1 MSGYKRAM
9 VTISQEEYR
18 RMHDADMRRRFRE
31 HTAFEEIA
39 ARISNS
45 FAQQSQRFRDQM
57 QRRWEEHCQNLNCV
71 VQQLDAYEQREQ
83 VKAESARQWLKQSVV
98 FSDFMHQQ
106 FDHERFLPGRL
117 SKIYK
122 KLEFAQENLAQ
133 GFFEASLQ
141 TSQQAF
147 LELSELNAELEKLL
161 VEWEMEYERAYRLI
175 KQILARLEQNSK
187 VAALGLDG
195 EELDEKVDLTYWT
208 NNRYRQLVEK
218 ARELLVFLEKD
229 RPYISTEELKRISME
244 LPVAMTAFFESLVYE
259 ARLSALNSQLR
270 MNIAERALQ
279 ALEVHGFQLSEA
291 GYTNQ
296 DMRSTFTALL
306 ANPDG
311 SRVTVQVIPTTKAD
325 QELANELVMVTNHSH
340 LKTEHEVWQQ
350 WEELSRSLQQF
361 DLNVS
366 RPEIRSAAPM
376 PQPGWADR
384 PRVFDEKPVPLE
396 KQSNVR

>member
-18 RMHDADMRRRFRE
+18 RLHEADMRRRFRE
-31 HTAFEEIA
+31 HTSFEEIA
-39 ARISNS
+39 SSISNS
-45 FAQQSQRFRDQM
+45 FAHQSQRFRNQM
-57 QRRWEEHCQNLNCV
+57 QRRWEEYYQSLNCV
-71 VQQLDAYEQREQ
+71 VRRLDAYEQRQQARE
-83 VKAESARQWLKQSVV
+83 ESARQWLRQSVV
-98 FSDFMHQQ
+98 FSDFIHQQ

-117 SKIYK
+117 SKIYCR
-122 KLEFAQENLAQ
+122 LEFAQENLAR
-133 GFFEASLQ
+133 GFFESSLQ
-141 TSQQAF
+141 SSQQAF
-147 LELSELNAELEKLL
+147 LELSELNAELEKRV

-175 KQILARLEQNSK
+175 KQILERLDQNSK

-195 EELDEKVDLTYWT
+195 EELDEKVDLSYWT
-208 NNRYRQLVEK
+208 NDRYRQLVEK
-218 ARELLVFLEKD
+218 AQEFLVFLEKD
-229 RPYISTEELKRISME
+229 RSSISTEGLKRISTE
-244 LPVAMTAFFESLVYE
+244 LPPAITAFFESLVYE

-270 MNIAERALQ
+270 MNIAERTLH

-291 GYTNQ
+291 GYTNK
-296 DMRSTFTALL
+296 DMRSAFTALL

-311 SRVTVQVIPTTKAD
+311 SQVTVQVIPTAETD
-325 QELANELVMVTNHSH
+325 QELANELVVVTNHPD
-340 LKTEHEVWQQ
+340 LKTEHEARLQ

-366 RPEIRSAAPM
+366 RPEIRSAQSM
-376 PQPGWADR
+376 PQPGQATR